1 MPKGRSKGKVRPH
14 FHIDGL
20 VRRRLL
26 AAIAIGAAA
35 ALVNLFTLDVFGG
48 AHMTFGSILSLA
60 VALHLGPWYGVITAL
75 IGEVPDYLRLHHGH
89 PVISH
94 ALEAAII
101 GWSVRRRVMPI
112 VADAAFWCAAGAILP
127 FVHQTETVPF
137 IAVVIK
143 NLLNGLLN
151 VTIADLLT
159 GWRPIARF
167 FKAPPG
173 PARPLRTHLSRGFLL
188 ATAVPFLMLNI
199 AIDWIHAN
207 RLEDEAGAHIHEAV
221 SRVVSQSNSF
231 IDKHRAAVVTM
242 AGVLERDPKLDLSHA
257 NAVLEEFH
265 KVYPTFRTL
274 ALIGTNGIV
283 QTASPLVA
291 PNGTNMV
298 GVSLADRPYFKETM
312 ASGHL
317 YVSDVFMS
325 RQMGVD
331 PIIAVAVPV
340 RNADGSMRGIAYA
353 SLRCSLFN
361 DLWTSLASLR
371 NGQMLILDQQDR
383 VMYASPGVPVKPLD
397 NLKSWNI
404 RKFSGKPYFQNNG
417 KLPNDAA
424 PVRRLASLGIT
435 DTGWALAVWQP
446 LTSVLAESTNY
457 YLVTACWVLVGLLVS
472 TLGARL
478 MSLKLTRPVEVLV
491 HRVGNLAMGGSQ
503 PMPTPLAENAP
514 LELVKL
520 VADFDS
526 MAVRLSDSYREL
538 QSALADRERL
548 NHELADVLTDLD
560 GKVHERTAQL
570 VEAKMRAEEASRLK
584 SEFLA
589 NMSHEIRTPMNGL
602 MGMMDVVLDT
612 SLDTEQRDFLET
624 ARGSAETLL
633 TLLNDIL
640 DFSKIEAGKMVI
652 APAPFAVEAMVEESL
667 RTLDL
672 VARNKGLELRR
683 EVASD
688 VPFVVIADV
697 VRIRQ
702 VMLNLANNAIK
713 FTTHGFVTV
722 RCELDRM
729 EGPTAVLRFSVT
741 DSGIGL
747 SEAQQKV
754 IFEAFRQADGSTT
767 RRYGGTGLGLS
778 ISKRLVE
785 MMGGELGVESHLGNG
800 STFRFTVRVGLQLDS
815 PVALSPEP
823 AVTSA
828 KS

>member
-1 MPKGRSKGKVRPH
+1 MPKGLSKGKVRPD

-26 AAIAIGAAA
+26 ATIAIGAAA

-60 VALHLGPWYGVITAL
+60 VALNLGPWYGMIVAL
-75 IGEVPDYLRLHHGH
+75 IGEVPEYLRLHHGH

-112 VADAAFWCAAGAILP
+112 IADAAFWCAAGAILP

-137 IAVVIK
+137 AAVVIK

-159 GWRPIARF
+159 GLRPITRF
-167 FKAPPG
+167 FQASPA

-207 RLEDEAGAHIHEAV
+207 RLEGEAGAHIHEAV
-221 SRVVSQSNSF
+221 ARVVSQSNGF

-257 NAVLEEFH
+257 AAVLEEFH

-274 ALIGTNGIV
+274 AFIGVNGRILTSNPRTGPGGSLIG
-283 QTASPLVA
+283 A
-291 PNGTNMV
+291 
-298 GVSLADRPYFKETM
+298 SLADRPYFKVTMET
-312 ASGHL
+312 GRP
-317 YVSDVFMS
+317 YISDVFMS
-325 RQMGVD
+325 RQMGID
-331 PIIAVAVPV
+331 PIIAVVAPV
-340 RNADGSMRGIAYA
+340 RNADGSIRGVAYA

-383 VMYASPGVPVKPLD
+383 VIYASPGVPVKPLD
-397 NLKSWNI
+397 NLRSWNI
-404 RKFSGKPYFQNNG
+404 RKFTLSGKPYFLNNG

-446 LTSVLAESTNY
+446 LSTVLAESTNY
-457 YLVTACWVLVGLLVS
+457 YVVTACWVLVGLLVS

-491 HRVGNLAMGGSQ
+491 ERVENLAMGGSK

-612 SLDTEQRDFLET
+612 SLDAEQRDFLET
-624 ARGSAETLL
+624 ARGSADTLL

-652 APAPFAVEAMVEESL
+652 APAPFAVEPMVEESL

-688 VPFVVIADV
+688 IPFVVIADL

-702 VMLNLANNAIK
+702 VMLNLVNNAIK
-713 FTTHGFVTV
+713 FTTHGFVAV

-729 EGPTAVLRFSVT
+729 EGVTAVLRFSVT

-747 SEAQQKV
+747 
-754 IFEAFRQADGSTT
+754 
-767 RRYGGTGLGLS
+767 
-778 ISKRLVE
+778 
-785 MMGGELGVESHLGNG
+785 
-800 STFRFTVRVGLQLDS
+800 
-815 PVALSPEP
+815 
-823 AVTSA
+823 
-828 KS
+828 